1 MSSQTSDEGSPL
13 TKGEVAP
20 AISTSDDVIGPEM
33 TAIETVV
40 KQLHLDSWQVDN
52 TQQVK
57 YFAHIYIVVYVLMV
71 VCNKSFYCCLYMNS
85 SSRGCQR
92 LSITSTRQKRASTSK
107 LLPPHKPL
115 LPIGTC
121 IAHIS

>member
-1 MSSQTSDEGSPL
+1 MYLRYRVESIKSAYPVHLCPSQTSDEGSPL

-57 YFAHIYIVVYVLMV
+57 IFCTHLYRC
-71 VCNKSFYCCLYMNS
+71 VCIDGCL
-85 SSRGCQR
+85 
-92 LSITSTRQKRASTSK
+92 
-107 LLPPHKPL
+107 
-115 LPIGTC
+115 
-121 IAHIS
+121 